1 MSTTLHDVARHAGV
15 SIKTVSNVVNGLG
28 RVSAATRERVLA
40 SVAQLDY
47 RPNLSARSLRS
58 GRTGVIG
65 LAIPELSLAYFAQLA
80 DAVIEEAER
89 RGLVVLIEQTR
100 GGARNRELEL
110 LRGPQRQ
117 LTDGLI
123 FSPFGMTEE
132 DTELLDIGSPLV
144 LLGERL
150 PDANVDRVTMR
161 NVEAGAAAT
170 ASLLKLGRERV
181 AVIGAHLDA
190 RLGSAVLRYGGYV
203 EALRSHG
210 IELRDE
216 LVVEVDL
223 WHRSNGAKAMRELLA
238 RGEPFDALFAMNDEL
253 ALGALR
259 VLQED
264 GIDVPSDVALIGFD
278 NVDEGRF
285 SRPSLSTV
293 DPGRTEIARMAV
305 DLLLERIGGATS
317 DDLAPRELQSPFRII
332 ERESTK
338 DRSDPDAA
346 APVRR

>member
-40 SVAQLDY
+40 SIAQLDY

-89 RGLVVLIEQTR
+89 RDLVVLIEQTR
-100 GGARNRELEL
+100 GGDRDRELEL
-110 LRGPQRQ
+110 LRGPRRQ

-123 FSPFGMTEE
+123 FSPFGMTEA
-132 DTELLDIGSPLV
+132 DTGLLDIRSPLV

-150 PDANVDRVTMR
+150 PEANVDRVTMR

-170 ASLLKLGRERV
+170 ASLIRLGRERV

-190 RLGSAVLRYGGYV
+190 RMGSAVLRYDGYV
-203 EALRSHG
+203 RALREHG
-210 IELRDE
+210 LELRDE

-238 RGEPFDALFAMNDEL
+238 RDEPFDALFAMNDEL

-259 VLQED
+259 VLQEE

-278 NVDEGRF
+278 NVDEGGF

-293 DPGRTEIARMAV
+293 DPGRPEIAAMAI
-305 DLLLERIGGATS
+305 DLLLERIGGAS
-317 DDLAPRELQSPFRII
+317 IDDIAPRELQSSFRII
-332 ERESTK
+332 DREST
-338 DRSDPDAA
+338 RGA
-346 APVRR
+346 

>member
-40 SVAQLDY
+40 SIAQLDY

-89 RGLVVLIEQTR
+89 RDLIVLIEQTR
-100 GGARNRELEL
+100 GGDRSRELEL
-110 LRGPQRQ
+110 LRGPRRQ

-123 FSPFGMTEE
+123 FSPFGMTEA
-132 DTELLDIGSPLV
+132 DTASLDIGSPLV

-161 NVEAGAAAT
+161 NAEAGAAAT
-170 ASLLKLGRERV
+170 TSLVRLGRERV

-190 RLGSAVLRYGGYV
+190 RMGSAVLRYDGYV
-203 EALRSHG
+203 RALREHG
-210 IELRDE
+210 LELRDE

-223 WHRSNGAKAMRELLA
+223 WHRSNGARAMRELLA
-238 RGEPFDALFAMNDEL
+238 RDEPFDALFAMNDEL

-259 VLQED
+259 VLQEE

-293 DPGRTEIARMAV
+293 DPGRPEIAKMAI

-317 DDLAPRELQSPFRII
+317 DEVAPRELQSAFRII
-332 ERESTK
+332 EREST
-338 DRSDPDAA
+338 RGE
-346 APVRR
+346 

>member
-15 SIKTVSNVVNGLG
+15 SIKTVSNVVNDLG

-40 SVAQLDY
+40 SIAQLDY
-47 RPNLSARSLRS
+47 RPNLYARSLRS

-80 DAVIEEAER
+80 DAVIEEAEQ

-100 GGARNRELEL
+100 GGDRAREIEL

-150 PDANVDRVTMR
+150 PHAEVDRVTMH

-170 ASLLKLGRERV
+170 ERLLKLGRERV
-181 AVIGAHLDA
+181 ALIGAHLDA
-190 RLGSAVLRYGGYV
+190 RHGSAVLRYQGYV
-203 EALRSHG
+203 QARREHG

-223 WHRSNGAKAMRELLA
+223 WHRSNGANAMRELLA

-278 NVDEGRF
+278 NVDEGLF
-285 SRPSLSTV
+285 SRPSLSTI
-293 DPGRTEIARMAV
+293 DPGRSDIARMAV
-305 DLLLERIGGATS
+305 ESLLERIGGATS
-317 DDLAPRELQSPFRII
+317 NDIAPRELQSPFRII
-332 ERESTK
+332 ERESTN
-338 DRSDPDAA
+338 AE
-346 APVRR
+346 

>member
-1 MSTTLHDVARHAGV
+1 MSTTLHDVASHAGV

-28 RVSAATRERVLA
+28 RVSAATRERVLD
-40 SVAQLDY
+40 SIAQLDY

-100 GGARNRELEL
+100 GGDRARELEL
-110 LRGPQRQ
+110 LRGPRRQ

-123 FSPFGMTEE
+123 FSPFGMTED
-132 DTELLDIGSPLV
+132 DTALLDIGSPLV

-150 PDANVDRVTMR
+150 PDANVDRVTMP

-170 ASLLKLGRERV
+170 TSLLRLGRERI

-190 RLGSAVLRYGGYV
+190 RHGSAVLRYEGFV
-203 EALRSHG
+203 EALRAG
-210 IELRDE
+210 GVELHDE

-223 WHRSNGAKAMRELLA
+223 WHRSNGAKAMRELLS
-238 RGEPFDALFAMNDEL
+238 RGVAFDGLFAMNDEL

-259 VLQED
+259 VLQEE
-264 GIDVPSDVALIGFD
+264 GIDVPADVALIGFD

-293 DPGRTEIARMAV
+293 DPGRADIARMAV
-305 DLLLERIGGATS
+305 DLLLERIGGTVS
-317 DDLAPRELQSPFRII
+317 DEVAPRELRSPFCVID
-332 ERESTK
+332 RESTGG
-338 DRSDPDAA
+338 D
-346 APVRR
+346 

>member
-40 SVAQLDY
+40 SIAQLDY

-89 RGLVVLIEQTR
+89 RDLVVLIEQTR
-100 GGARNRELEL
+100 GGDRDRELEL
-110 LRGPQRQ
+110 LRGPRRQ

-123 FSPFGMTEE
+123 FSPFGMTEA
-132 DTELLDIGSPLV
+132 DTGLLDIGSPLV

-150 PDANVDRVTMR
+150 PEANVDRVTMR

-170 ASLLKLGRERV
+170 ASLVGLGRERV

-190 RLGSAVLRYGGYV
+190 RMGSAVLRYDGYV
-203 EALRSHG
+203 RALREHG
-210 IELRDE
+210 LELRDE

-259 VLQED
+259 VLQEE

-278 NVDEGRF
+278 NVDEGSF

-293 DPGRTEIARMAV
+293 DPGRTEIAAMAI
-305 DLLLERIGGATS
+305 DLLLERIGGTS
-317 DDLAPRELQSPFRII
+317 VDDVAPRELQSSFRII
-332 ERESTK
+332 EREST
-338 DRSDPDAA
+338 RGA
-346 APVRR
+346 

>member
-15 SIKTVSNVVNGLG
+15 SIKTVSNVVNDLG

-40 SVAQLDY
+40 SIAQLDY

-80 DAVIEEAER
+80 DAVIEEAEQ

-100 GGARNRELEL
+100 GGDRARELEL

-150 PDANVDRVTMR
+150 PHAEVDRVTMH

-170 ASLLKLGRERV
+170 ERLLKLGRERV
-181 AVIGAHLDA
+181 AIIGAHLDA
-190 RLGSAVLRYGGYV
+190 RHGSAVLRYQGYV
-203 EALRSHG
+203 QALREHG

-223 WHRSNGAKAMRELLA
+223 WHRSNGANAMRELLA

-285 SRPSLSTV
+285 SRPSLSTI
-293 DPGRTEIARMAV
+293 DPGRSDIARMAV
-305 DLLLERIGGATS
+305 ESLLERIGGTTS
-317 DDLAPRELQSPFRII
+317 APRELQSPFRII
-332 ERESTK
+332 ERESTTTG
-338 DRSDPDAA
+338 
-346 APVRR
+346 